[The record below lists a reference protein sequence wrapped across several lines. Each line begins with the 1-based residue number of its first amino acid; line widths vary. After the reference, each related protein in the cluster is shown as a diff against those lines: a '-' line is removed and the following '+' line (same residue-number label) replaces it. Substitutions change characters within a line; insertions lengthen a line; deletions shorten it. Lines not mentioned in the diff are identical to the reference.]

1 MSTKRCF
8 SYTILALNMQLR
20 EGANAARMLRSRRVI
35 PRPFRRPY
43 PATHL
48 AANCQGPGT
57 CWVNG
62 MRWEHAGYPGGF
74 QLMPQTSSAGRDSY
88 PVQTPVPLDAPEN
101 GGPRIRI
108 GGPPPLRAVGRRE
121 PHPSCVFGGRVA
133 PLPVCVRK
141 PGIENAANRPT
152 GSDPPAGIALVR
164 SLVWRG
170 SDPFDVAAGGKAYK
184 LDRRDRLKPEGE
196 AARHG
201 GRGGQGERA
210 ATPR

>member
-88 PVQTPVPLDAPEN
+88 PVQTPVPLGCAGEWWTEDPNRGPTPVAC
-101 GGPRIRI
+101 GG
-108 GGPPPLRAVGRRE
+108 
-121 PHPSCVFGGRVA
+121 
-133 PLPVCVRK
+133 
-141 PGIENAANRPT
+141 
-152 GSDPPAGIALVR
+152 
-164 SLVWRG
+164 
-170 SDPFDVAAGGKAYK
+170 
-184 LDRRDRLKPEGE
+184 
-196 AARHG
+196 AAR
-201 GRGGQGERA
+201 A
-210 ATPR
+210 AS